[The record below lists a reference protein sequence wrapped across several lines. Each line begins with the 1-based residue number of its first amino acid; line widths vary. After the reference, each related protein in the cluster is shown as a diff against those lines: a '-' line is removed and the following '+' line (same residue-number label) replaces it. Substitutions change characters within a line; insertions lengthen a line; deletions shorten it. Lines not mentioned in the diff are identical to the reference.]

1 MKVKEIKETVE
12 KVVATKYIAE
22 DGRVFCDEEECRK
35 YEESALFVLSQD
47 LKMKTF
53 YKSECMIDGA
63 DEEYTR
69 VFEVPTE
76 KELEKLK
83 RYLYLK
89 ATEGMS
95 IYRDGKWYNNYCD
108 SASLNR
114 VDLSGLTYGHKII
127 TFWSYKDDCCWMYGD
142 GSLEAYANYA
152 KERME
157 KAITKA
163 YSDNKED

>member
-1 MKVKEIKETVE
+1 MKVKEIKETVV

-35 YEESALFVLSQD
+35 YEDSALFVLSQN
-47 LKMKTF
+47 LKMKKIR
-53 YKSECMIDGA
+53 KSECMDDGW
-63 DEEYTR
+63 DEEYVR

-76 KELEKLK
+76 QELEKLK

-89 ATEGMS
+89 ATDGMS
-95 IYRDGKWYNNYCD
+95 IYRDGKWYNNYG
-108 SASLNR
+108 SASLSQI
-114 VDLSGLTYGHKII
+114 DLSGLTYGHKII
-127 TFWSYKDDCCWMYGD
+127 TFWSYEDDCCWMYGD
-142 GSLEAYANYA
+142 GSLEAYVNYA
-152 KERME
+152 KEQME

>member
-1 MKVKEIKETVE
+1 MKVKEIKEE
-12 KVVATKYIAE
+12 KVVRTDYIAE
-22 DGRVFCDEEECRK
+22 DGKVFHDEEECRK

-53 YKSECMIDGA
+53 LKSESMIDGA
-63 DEEYTR
+63 DEEYIR
-69 VFEVPTE
+69 VFEVPTD

-89 ATEGMS
+89 TTGGMS
-95 IYRDGKWYNNYCD
+95 IYRDGKWYNNYYD

-127 TFWSYKDDCCWMYGD
+127 TFWSYEDDCCWMYGD

>member
-1 MKVKEIKETVE
+1 MKVKEIKEE
-12 KVVATKYIAE
+12 KVVRTDYIAE
-22 DGRVFCDEEECRK
+22 DGKVFHDEEECRK

-69 VFEVPTE
+69 VFEVPTD

-89 ATEGMS
+89 TTGGMS
-95 IYRDGKWYNNYCD
+95 IYRDGKWYNNYG
-108 SASLNR
+108 SASSLHQ
-114 VDLSGLTYGHKII
+114 VDLSSLTYGHKII
-127 TFWSYKDDCCWMYGD
+127 TFWSYEDDCCWMYGD
-142 GSLEAYANYA
+142 GSLEAYVSYA

>member
-1 MKVKEIKETVE
+1 MKVKEIKEE
-12 KVVATKYIAE
+12 KVVAIEYIAE
-22 DGRVFCDEEECRK
+22 DGRVFCDKEECRK
-35 YEESALFVLSQD
+35 YEESALFVLRQD

-69 VFEVPTE
+69 VFEVPTD

-89 ATEGMS
+89 ATED
-95 IYRDGKWYNNYCD
+95 IRTYRDGKWYDNYD
-108 SASLNR
+108 SEFPSQ
-114 VDLSGLTYGHKII
+114 VVLSGLTYGHKII
-127 TFWSYKDDCCWMYGD
+127 TFWSYEDDCCWIFGD
-142 GSLEAYANYA
+142 GSLEAYVSYV

>member
-1 MKVKEIKETVE
+1 MDKSYIKFI
-12 KVVATKYIAE
+12 IAYDYADKLE
-22 DGRVFCDEEECRK
+22 ELELACDEA
-35 YEESALFVLSQD
+35 YELAE
-47 LKMKTF
+47 K
-53 YKSECMIDGA
+53 IA
-63 DEEYTR
+63 DEYDEYTR

-127 TFWSYKDDCCWMYGD
+127 TFWSYEDDCCWMYGD

>member
-1 MKVKEIKETVE
+1 MKVNEIKEE
-12 KVVATKYIAE
+12 KVVRTDYIAE
-22 DGRVFCDEEECRK
+22 DGKVFHDEEECRK

-89 ATEGMS
+89 TTGGMS
-95 IYRDGKWYNNYCD
+95 IYRDGKWYNNYYD

-127 TFWSYKDDCCWMYGD
+127 TFWSYGEDYCWMYDD

>member
-1 MKVKEIKETVE
+1 MKVKEIKEE

-22 DGRVFCDEEECRK
+22 DGSVFWDEEECRK

-47 LKMKTF
+47 LKMKAF

-63 DEEYTR
+63 DEEYVR

-89 ATEGMS
+89 AT
-95 IYRDGKWYNNYCD
+95 DGINL
-108 SASLNR
+108 SG
-114 VDLSGLTYGHKII
+114 DLSNLTYGCKII
-127 TFWSYKDDCCWMYGD
+127 TFWNWEDDYCWTLGD
-142 GSLEAYANYA
+142 GSLEAYVNYA
-152 KERME
+152 KEQME
-157 KAITKA
+157 EAITKA

>member
-12 KVVATKYIAE
+12 KVVRTDYIAE

-89 ATEGMS
+89 TTGGMS
-95 IYRDGKWYNNYCD
+95 IYRDGKWYNNYYD
-108 SASLNR
+108 STSLNR

-127 TFWSYKDDCCWMYGD
+127 TFWSYEDECCWMYED
-142 GSLEAYANYA
+142 GSLEAYVNYA

>member
-1 MKVKEIKETVE
+1 MKVKEIKEE
-12 KVVATKYIAE
+12 KVVRTDYIAE
-22 DGRVFCDEEECRK
+22 DGKVFHDEEECRK

-63 DEEYTR
+63 DEEYIR
-69 VFEVPTE
+69 VFEVPTD

-89 ATEGMS
+89 ATGGMS
-95 IYRDGKWYNNYCD
+95 IYRDGKWYNNYG
-108 SASLNR
+108 SASSLHQ
-114 VDLSGLTYGHKII
+114 VDLSSLTYGHKII
-127 TFWSYKDDCCWMYGD
+127 TFWSYEDDCCWMYGD